1 MGNAHSA
8 GKHSPP
14 LRDCDLPLRL
24 REIRPCS
31 GGRGRSRLPA
41 RSVLLHI
48 SVCRGLHRRPAP
60 SASRKISSDLGG
72 QTQSAPTGLRFTAGL
87 CKIPTV
93 LGRFVNRPYGICVP
107 PLGCVDFAERV
118 IGRSLRVVHHICLY
132 RFCGRAMCA
141 PTSILPQFRCFH
153 SAAFHNVISP

>member
-1 MGNAHSA
+1 MIFNFNHGDHSF
-8 GKHSPP
+8 SPSSILEFEIFVNVFFVNIGEP
-14 LRDCDLPLRL
+14 GIRL
-24 REIRPCS
+24 RVPIAQSELDYCVGNGQCPFR
-31 GGRGRSRLPA
+31 
-41 RSVLLHI
+41 
-48 SVCRGLHRRPAP
+48 
-60 SASRKISSDLGG
+60 G

-87 CKIPTV
+87 CKIPTA
-93 LGRFVNRPYGICVP
+93 LGRFVNRPYGICVS